1 MTTPK
6 QRTASSRW
14 APALAGTA
22 AGAVALAA
30 SELVAGLF
38 GAPSLIVAVGA
49 LAIDLQPPGA
59 KDVVVSLFG
68 TNDKAALI
76 VLVIGLAIALAA
88 VAGILAAR
96 RFSLGAAVFVV
107 FGAVAAGAAI
117 RSPLVEPVLAVV
129 NAAIAVGAGLVTLRF
144 LLHQLGARPAA
155 SVSAP
160 SGETHPAATDGAA
173 RFASRDA
180 GA

>member
-1 MTTPK
+1 MTTP
-6 QRTASSRW
+6 TEPAASSRW
-14 APALAGTA
+14 APALAGAA

-30 SELVAGLF
+30 SELLAGLF

-76 VLVIGLAIALAA
+76 VFITMLAIALSA

-96 RFSLGAAVFVV
+96 RFILGAAVFVA

-117 RSPLVEPVLAVV
+117 RSPLVGPVLAVI

-144 LLHQLGARPAA
+144 LLHRLTARPVAP
-155 SVSAP
+155 VSSP
-160 SGETHPAATDGAA
+160 SRETRGLSP
-173 RFASRDA
+173 
-180 GA
+180 